1 MFVSTKCRVDQQ
13 HIYQI
18 IFNKLLFL
26 SFFSRLLTSVPLIT
40 DNALNILKRYCS
52 DEEKTN
58 FGMNILYNL
67 IIYRIPIREKC
78 LDILINLIQNENN
91 FIRNNAIDIM
101 KNLYEKNQF
110 KQLIEVKFCFANY
123 VEFYSK
129 IVLCLGICFKSFTDV
144 GSWFWW

>member
-1 MFVSTKCRVDQQ
+1 
-13 HIYQI
+13 
-18 IFNKLLFL
+18 LFL

-40 DNALNILKRYCS
+40 DNALSILKRYCS

-91 FIRNNAIDIM
+91 FIRNNAIDIV

-110 KQLIEVKFCFANY
+110 KQLIEVKFCF
-123 VEFYSK
+123 
-129 IVLCLGICFKSFTDV
+129 
-144 GSWFWW
+144 